1 MIIIYVS
8 FLAIP
13 VMIIARDSSDAWF
26 MVTSGLIFVVCT
38 SILLLIFVP
47 KVLAVRKKKNQ
58 PANPNNTRKQ
68 WGLAT
73 NNANSDK
80 TKSETDEGVEST
92 RSGIRILGTAA
103 NSALRKENEELK
115 KLIKEMSRNQGPEQ
129 TDTVQNGGNLMEE
142 GLGPNDIEQNGTGL
156 KEDSEQNES

>member
-1 MIIIYVS
+1 M
-8 FLAIP
+8 
-13 VMIIARDSSDAWF
+13 
-26 MVTSGLIFVVCT
+26 
-38 SILLLIFVP
+38 P

-58 PANPNNTRKQ
+58 PANPNNNRKQ

-73 NNANSDK
+73 NNANADK
-80 TKSETDEGVEST
+80 TMSEIDEEVEST